1 MPEIVEPTQPAV
13 VTVPAPA
20 DTSVPHIVAHGVG
33 SDLEA
38 LAAVAALAAPAP
50 STPTP
55 EPTPAPVL
63 AAPEMVAPTPA
74 PALAAPEM
82 VAPTTPTLRPDGV
95 MEITLADA
103 GAGGDQLL
111 APDIAE
117 AANKLM
123 EMTGELPTVEVDT
136 SFLTTPTVSRC
147 QQSLDNVRSFFFV
160 ICLHFSFVVFFSVPH
175 HKRLQG

>member
-55 EPTPAPVL
+55 EPTPAPV
-63 AAPEMVAPTPA
+63 
-74 PALAAPEM
+74 LAAPEM